1 MTAYI
6 LRRLLLMIPTLFG
19 VLFVSFVVVQF
30 APGGP
35 VERVIAVLSGA
46 DTGAGARTGS
56 GGGDLN
62 RGLAGPG
69 GLNDVSS
76 KYRGGQGLDPE
87 LIKRLEVQFGFD
99 KPVHERFF
107 KMLWDYTRFDFGKS
121 YFRDVSVLQLIRE
134 KLPVSISLG
143 LWLTLLTYLISI
155 PLGIRKAVQD
165 GSRFDVATSG
175 VIIIGYAIPG
185 FLFGVLLIIL
195 FASTNKFPIGLT
207 IGGEFYGFH
216 IGCSCFPLRGLHSD
230 GAASM
235 SWGEWIGDYFW
246 HLTLPLIA
254 MGLSAFATMTLL
266 TKNSFLDEI
275 RKQYVL
281 TARAKGCTT
290 RQVLYGH
297 VFRNAM
303 LIVIAG
309 FPGAFVHAFFTGSLL
324 IETIFSLNGLGYLSF
339 DSVLNRDYPVVFATL
354 YIFSIIGVVVNLIS
368 DLTYTWID
376 PRIDFETRE
385 V

>member
-1 MTAYI
+1 M
-6 LRRLLLMIPTLFG
+6 
-19 VLFVSFVVVQF
+19 FVSFVIVQF

-35 VERVIAVLSGA
+35 IERVIAVLSGA
-46 DTGAGARTGS
+46 DTGAGARTGGS
-56 GGGDLN
+56 GSDFGS
-62 RGLAGPG
+62 RGQPGAGF
-69 GLNDVSS
+69 NDTSS
-76 KYRGGQGLDPE
+76 KYRGAQGLDPE
-87 LIKRLEVQFGFD
+87 FIKRLEVQFGFD
-99 KPVHERFF
+99 KPAYQRFF
-107 KMLWDYTRFDFGKS
+107 MMLWDYTRFDFGKS
-121 YFRDVSVLQLIRE
+121 YFRDVSVLQLVRE

-143 LWLTLLTYLISI
+143 VWLTLMTYLISI
-155 PLGIRKAVQD
+155 PLGIRKAVSD

-185 FLFGVLLIIL
+185 FLFAILLIVL
-195 FASTNKFPIGLT
+195 FAGGNSFPIGLT

-216 IGCSCFPLRGLHSD
+216 LGCGCFPLRGLHND
-230 GAASM
+230 GASSM
-235 SWGEWIGDYFW
+235 SWGAWIVDYFW
-246 HLTLPLIA
+246 HLVLPILS
-254 MGLSAFATMTLL
+254 MGLAAFATMTLL

-281 TARAKGCTT
+281 TARAKGNSE

-309 FPGAFVHAFFTGSLL
+309 FPSAFVHSFFTGSLL
-324 IETIFSLNGLGYLSF
+324 IETIFSLDGLGLLSF
-339 DSVLNRDYPVVFATL
+339 ESVLNRDYPVVFATL
-354 YIFSIIGVVVNLIS
+354 YIFALVGLIVNLIA
-368 DLTYTWID
+368 DLTYTLVD